1 MKNSRA
7 KQRTVMLSLIKNT
20 YKNFKFNFFA
30 CTYFEM
36 CYRILTA
43 FIFAP
48 IIFLIFKYFI
58 GTEGMVTL
66 TNKDF
71 ITFGLSP
78 EGIIC
83 ILILLILAFSMIF
96 IEIGALTYIG
106 AESHRGKKIKVVDG
120 IFNVFGILKDTL
132 NIGLIPL
139 ILITGV
145 IGPLTGV
152 GLCSSLI
159 RNYSIPP
166 FITIELSK
174 TLWGKALLGLI
185 VIVLVL
191 LLLRW
196 ILAIPIVVIEKVKG
210 KEAVSRSN
218 KIYKKNKWNLLRGVI
233 LWEVVFA
240 LLVSIA
246 ISVFLGAGIGIG
258 GYIFSPNAIESKIF
272 LGALLV
278 IFYVGFTIV
287 SLLIT
292 PLFVSFLVELYYALR
307 DDTVEEER
315 EFKSY
320 EDYKSN
326 ILYKLS
332 KKGSKIFVFILII
345 LFIGYSGLVGY
356 GVIFDRVINDR
367 VEITAHRGASTV
379 APENTL
385 SAIKKAAKQG
395 ANYAEIDV
403 QTTEDNETIL
413 LHDNTFRRTAGVNKT
428 PRQMTLKEIKKLDNG
443 SFFSKDY
450 KGEKIPTL
458 DEALKEA
465 KGKIKLNIELK
476 PKGKDDPLAK
486 NVNKL
491 IVENGMEHDVIIS
504 SNNFNILQKMKKINP
519 NIQVGYIVLAAVGD
533 FEKLNVDFFC
543 LEASLVNA
551 KTVYALHALGKEVDV
566 FTIND
571 RERAEKMMYLGVDNI
586 ITDDVPMILDV
597 KKEME
602 REEHYDYV
610 TFYYESILSI
620 INYAKI

>member
-1 MKNSRA
+1 MKNSRT
-7 KQRTVMLSLIKNT
+7 KQKTVILSLIKNT

-58 GTEGMVTL
+58 GAEGMFTL

-78 EGIIC
+78 EGVIC
-83 ILILLILAFSMIF
+83 ILILLILAFCMIF
-96 IEIGALTYIG
+96 IEIGVLTYIG

-120 IFNVFGILKDTL
+120 IFNAFGILKDTL

-159 RNYSIPP
+159 RDYSIPP

-174 TLWGKALLGLI
+174 TFWGKALLVLI

-196 ILAIPIVVIEKVKG
+196 ILAIPIVVIEKVNG
-210 KEAVSRSN
+210 KEAVSKSN
-218 KIYKKNKWNLLRGVI
+218 KIYKKNKWTLLRGVI
-233 LWEVVFA
+233 LWEIIFV
-240 LLVSIA
+240 LLVSIT
-246 ISVFLGAGIGIG
+246 ISIFLGAGIGIG

-272 LGALLV
+272 LGALLL
-278 IFYVGFTIV
+278 IFYIGFIIV

-307 DDTVEEER
+307 DNTVEER

-320 EDYKSN
+320 EDYKN
-326 ILYKLS
+326 NVLYKAS

-345 LFIGYSGLVGY
+345 FFIGYSSLVGY
-356 GVIFDRVINDR
+356 RVIFDRVINDK
-367 VEITAHRGASTV
+367 VQVTAHRGASSI

-385 SAIKKAAKQG
+385 SAIKEAAKQG

-403 QTTEDNETIL
+403 QTTKDNETIL

-428 PRQMTLKEIKKLDNG
+428 PREMTLKEIKELDNG

-450 KGEKIPTL
+450 KGEKVPTL
-458 DEALKEA
+458 DEILKEA

-491 IVENGMEHDVIIS
+491 IVENGMEHDVVVS
-504 SNNFNILQKMKKINP
+504 SNNFNVLQEMKRINP
-519 NIQVGYIVLAAVGD
+519 NIKVGYIVIAAVGD

-543 LEASLVNA
+543 LEESLVNT
-551 KTVYALHALGKEVDV
+551 KTVYALHALGKEVYV

-571 RERAEKMMYLGVDNI
+571 RESAEKMMYLGVDNI
-586 ITDDVPMILDV
+586 ITDNVPMILDV
-597 KKEME
+597 KREME
-602 REEHYDYV
+602 TEKQYDYV

>member
-1 MKNSRA
+1 MKNSRE
-7 KQRTVMLSLIKNT
+7 KQKIVMLSLIKNT

-43 FIFAP
+43 FIFGP

-58 GTEGMVTL
+58 KTDGMANL

-83 ILILLILAFSMIF
+83 IAILLVLAFCMIF

-106 AESHRGKKIKVVDG
+106 AESHRGKKIKIIDG
-120 IFNVFGILKDTL
+120 VFNVFGILKDTF

-174 TLWGKALLGLI
+174 TLLGKVLLGLI
-185 VIVLVL
+185 AVVVVV

-210 KEAVSRSN
+210 KEAVSKSN
-218 KIYKKNKWNLLRGVI
+218 RIYKKNKWTLLKGVI
-233 LWEVVFA
+233 LWEVVFII
-240 LLVSIA
+240 LISIA

-258 GYIFSPNAIESKIF
+258 GYIFSPNSIESKIL
-272 LGALLV
+272 LGILLV
-278 IFYVGFTIV
+278 LFYIGFIVV

-307 DDTVEEER
+307 DDLVEDER

-320 EDYKSN
+320 EDYKNN
-326 ILYKLS
+326 ILYKIS
-332 KKGSKIFVFILII
+332 RKGSKILVAILI
-345 LFIGYSGLVGY
+345 LCFIGYSGFIGY
-356 GVIFDRVINDR
+356 RTVFNKVINDK
-367 VEITAHRGASTV
+367 VQITAHRGASEV

-385 SAIKKAAKQG
+385 SAIKEAEKQG

-403 QTTEDNETIL
+403 QTTKDNQIIL
-413 LHDNTFRRTAGVNKT
+413 LHDGTFKRTAGVNKT
-428 PRQMTLKEIKKLDNG
+428 PRQLTLKEIEKLDNG
-443 SFFSKDY
+443 SFFSSKY
-450 KGEKIPTL
+450 KGEPIPTL
-458 DEALKEA
+458 DKVLKES

-476 PKGKDDPLAK
+476 PKGNDDPLVQ

-491 IVENGMEHDVIIS
+491 IVENGMEHEVIIS
-504 SNNFNILQKMKKINP
+504 SSNFEALQEMKKLNP
-519 NIQVGYIVLAAVGD
+519 NMEIGYIVLAAVGD
-533 FEKLNVDFFC
+533 FEKLNVDFFS
-543 LEASLVNA
+543 LEYSLVDA
-551 KTVYALHALGKEVDV
+551 KTVYGLHALGKGVHV

-571 RERAEKMMYLGVDNI
+571 REEAEKMIYLGVDNI
-586 ITDDVPMILDV
+586 ITDNVPMVLDV
-597 KKEME
+597 KREME
-602 REEHYDYV
+602 SGEHYDYV
-610 TFYYESILSI
+610 TFYYESILGI

>member
-1 MKNSRA
+1 MKNSRT
-7 KQRTVMLSLIKNT
+7 KQKTVILSLIKNT

-30 CTYFEM
+30 CIYFEM

-58 GTEGMVTL
+58 GAEGMFTL

-78 EGIIC
+78 EGVIC
-83 ILILLILAFSMIF
+83 ILILLILAFCMIF
-96 IEIGALTYIG
+96 IEIGVLTYIG

-120 IFNVFGILKDTL
+120 IFNAFGILKDTL

-159 RNYSIPP
+159 RDYSIPP

-174 TLWGKALLGLI
+174 TFWGKALLVLI

-196 ILAIPIVVIEKVKG
+196 ILAIPIVVIEKVNG
-210 KEAVSRSN
+210 KEAVSKSN
-218 KIYKKNKWNLLRGVI
+218 KIYKKNKWTLLRGVI
-233 LWEVVFA
+233 LWEIIFV
-240 LLVSIA
+240 LLVSIT
-246 ISVFLGAGIGIG
+246 ISIFLGAGIGIG

-272 LGALLV
+272 LGALLL
-278 IFYVGFTIV
+278 IFYIGFIIV

-307 DDTVEEER
+307 DNTVEER

-320 EDYKSN
+320 EDYKN
-326 ILYKLS
+326 NVLYKAS

-345 LFIGYSGLVGY
+345 FFIGYSSLVGY
-356 GVIFDRVINDR
+356 RVIFDRVINDK
-367 VEITAHRGASTV
+367 VQVTAHRGASSI

-385 SAIKKAAKQG
+385 SAIKEAAKQG

-403 QTTEDNETIL
+403 QTTKDNETIL

-428 PRQMTLKEIKKLDNG
+428 PREMTLKEIKELDNG

-450 KGEKIPTL
+450 KGEKVPTL
-458 DEALKEA
+458 DEILKEA

-491 IVENGMEHDVIIS
+491 IVENGMEHDVVVS
-504 SNNFNILQKMKKINP
+504 SNNFNVLQEMKRINP
-519 NIQVGYIVLAAVGD
+519 NIKVGYIVIAAVGD

-543 LEASLVNA
+543 LEESLVNT
-551 KTVYALHALGKEVDV
+551 KTVYALHALGKEVYV

-571 RERAEKMMYLGVDNI
+571 RESAEKMMYLGVDNI
-586 ITDDVPMILDV
+586 ITDNVPMILDV
-597 KKEME
+597 KREME
-602 REEHYDYV
+602 TEKQYDYV

>member
-7 KQRTVMLSLIKNT
+7 KQKTVMLSLIKNT

-83 ILILLILAFSMIF
+83 ILILLILAFCMIF

-106 AESHRGKKIKVVDG
+106 AESHRGKKVKIVDG

-210 KEAVSRSN
+210 KEAVRRSN

-233 LWEVVFA
+233 LWEIVFA

-356 GVIFDRVINDR
+356 RVIFDRVINDR
-367 VEITAHRGASTV
+367 VEVTAHRGASTV

-385 SAIKKAAKQG
+385 SAIKEAAKQG

-428 PRQMTLKEIKKLDNG
+428 PREMTLKEIKELDNG

-491 IVENGMEHDVIIS
+491 IIENGMEHDVIIS

-597 KKEME
+597 KKEMDK
-602 REEHYDYV
+602 EEHYDYV